1 MFGVQSL
8 CTLGAALSCATPL
21 ELYEA
26 VQLLPVAVIC
36 QFVVHSIDCLEPIT
50 IFISPNL
57 AIAPAASVPLLQE
70 RENWRRALAACM
82 RKKSWPRWSM
92 APNNADGAG
101 RHHKWACAHGR
112 FRREEGPV

>member
-1 MFGVQSL
+1 ML
-8 CTLGAALSCATPL
+8 HL

-36 QFVVHSIDCLEPIT
+36 QFVVHYIDCLEPIT

-101 RHHKWACAHGR
+101 RHHKWACAWAVPA
-112 FRREEGPV
+112 RRRAGLTGLKAG